1 MLTLQSDVGRIKTL
15 LMRHPRDAFVSA
27 DKIENEWQRL
37 FFLAEPDLSN
47 AVNEADALMTHIRR
61 HGIDIQLLPPDPRL
75 TLDALYARDA
85 ALTCNK
91 GVILANMGKANRA
104 QEPDVLND
112 YLLTHLIPVA
122 GRISGSGKIEGG
134 DVAWV
139 DEKTLA
145 VAHGYR
151 TNQEGIRQLREILAD
166 DAEVVV
172 VPLPH
177 WNGPNDVLHL
187 MSFFSPIAPQKAVV
201 YSRMMPVPFR
211 QLLIDKGYSFI
222 EVPDSEYDSLGCNVL
237 ALAPDI
243 VVIAKGNPIVKKQLQ
258 QSGCEVIEYDGHEI
272 SWKGSGGPTCLTRP
286 LWRECAE

>member
-1 MLTLQSDVGRIKTL
+1 MLTLQSDVGQIKTV
-15 LMRHPRDAFVSA
+15 MVRHPREAFVSTT
-27 DKIENEWQRL
+27 KIQAEWQKL
-37 FFLAEPDLSN
+37 FFMEAPNFDQ
-47 AVNEADALMTHIRR
+47 ACRDADAFISLLQTHQM
-61 HGIDIQLLPPDPRL
+61 DVKTLPADPRL

-91 GVILANMGKANRA
+91 GVILANMGKANRV
-104 QEPDVLND
+104 QEPDVLQD
-112 YLLTHLIPVA
+112 YLNAQNIPIA
-122 GRISGSGKIEGG
+122 GRISGTGKIEGG

-151 TNQEGIRQLREILAD
+151 TNPEGIRQLRAILGN

-187 MSFFSPIAPQKAVV
+187 MSFFSPIAPKKAVI

-211 QLLIDKGYSFI
+211 ELLLEKGYSFV

-237 ALAPDI
+237 ALAPN
-243 VVIAKGNPIVKKQLQ
+243 VVLIAKGNPLVKAGLQ
-258 QSGCEVIEYDGHEI
+258 KAGCEVIEFEGREI

-286 LWRECAE
+286 LWRESAE

>member
-1 MLTLQSDVGRIKTL
+1 MLTLQSDVGPIKSL
-15 LMRHPRDAFVSA
+15 LVRHPRDAFVSTE
-27 DKIENEWQRL
+27 KIQQEWQKL
-37 FFLAEPDLSN
+37 FFLEQPNLTQATHD
-47 AVNEADALMTHIRR
+47 ADAFIAALQSR
-61 HGIDIQLLPPDPRL
+61 GIDVKCLPADPRL

-91 GVILANMGKANRA
+91 GVILANMGKANRVP
-104 QEPDVLND
+104 EPDVLGD
-112 YLLTHLIPVA
+112 YLRAQNIPVA

-151 TNQEGIRQLREILAD
+151 TNAEGIRQLRDILGNDAD
-166 DAEVVV
+166 VVV

-187 MSFFSPIAPQKAVV
+187 MSFFSPIAPRKAVI
-201 YSRMMPVPFR
+201 YSRLMPVPFR
-211 QLLIDKGYSFI
+211 ELLLEKGYSFI

-237 ALAPDI
+237 ALAPN
-243 VVIAKGNPIVKKQLQ
+243 VVVMAKGNPQVKAALQ
-258 QSGCEVIEYDGHEI
+258 ASGCDVIDYDGREI

-286 LWRECAE
+286 LWREAAE